1 MGWEDFDDEPIDP
14 AELSLEAQQA
24 LVLMNILPDKIEGMN
39 GVWLGKEYSGLSDI
53 LTIYEMVNWRDTFDM
68 LQICI
73 QQYSKFY
80 DEKRKQEERKAKAGA
95 KFKQDVEWQKQ
106 P

>member
-1 MGWEDFDDEPIDP
+1 MGWEDFDDEPMDP
-14 AELSLEAQQA
+14 ADLSLEAQQA

-53 LTIYEMVNWRDTFDM
+53 LTIYQMVNWRDTFDM

-73 QQYSKFY
+73 QEYSKYY

-95 KFKQDVEWQKQ
+95 KFK
-106 P
+106 

>member
-53 LTIYEMVNWRDTFDM
+53 LTIYQMVNWRDTFDM

-73 QQYSKFY
+73 QEYSKYY

-95 KFKQDVEWQKQ
+95 KFK
-106 P
+106 

>member
-14 AELSLEAQQA
+14 ADLSLEAQQA

-53 LTIYEMVNWRDTFDM
+53 LTIYQMVNWRDTFDM

-73 QQYSKFY
+73 QEYYKYY

-95 KFKQDVEWQKQ
+95 KYK
-106 P
+106 

>member
-24 LVLMNILPDKIEGMN
+24 LVLMNVLPDKIEGMN

-53 LTIYEMVNWRDTFDM
+53 LTIYQMVNWRDTFDM

-73 QQYSKFY
+73 QEYSKYY

-95 KFKQDVEWQKQ
+95 KFK
-106 P
+106 

>member
-14 AELSLEAQQA
+14 ADLSLEAQQA

-53 LTIYEMVNWRDTFDM
+53 LTIYQMVNWRDTFDM

-73 QQYSKFY
+73 QEYSKYY

-95 KFKQDVEWQKQ
+95 KFK
-106 P
+106 